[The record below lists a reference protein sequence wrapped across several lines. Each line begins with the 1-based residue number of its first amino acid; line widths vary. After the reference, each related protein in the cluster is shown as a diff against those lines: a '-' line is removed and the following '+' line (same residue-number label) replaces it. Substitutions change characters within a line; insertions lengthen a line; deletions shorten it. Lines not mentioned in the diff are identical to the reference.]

1 MEAQEKKKFVW
12 EKREKPKPKKTFRGY
27 TPFQHQRA
35 VHNKLDNAY
44 GSGNIYVVKARR
56 QVGKSIM
63 VEQELLRFAIQ
74 YKNTVSAC
82 VCPTLSQARKMF
94 QDIIFCII
102 DSGVVQKKN
111 ETLLE
116 IDLINGS
123 KIFFKS
129 AEQKDSLRGYTISGI
144 LCVDECS
151 FISDDVFYGL
161 LLAWTNVHKAPI
173 LLTSTPKFKQCFY
186 WSYWVKGL
194 DKNHPNIISIDFNNY
209 DTSDLLSEDKLEQY
223 RLMLP
228 KGQFLTEYLG
238 EFLDSQSI
246 VFGDFKECIKRDEIK
261 PYNELYIGI
270 DWGSG
275 VGSDSTVVS
284 ALNERCEQVFM
295 LRFNNKRSVEQVEYI
310 KQYLQPYLTKIK
322 LIVAECNGVGQP
334 LVDALKVAL
343 NGKVKIEEFA
353 TTNASKIRIINQ
365 LQVAFEQRRIS
376 ILDDVQQTNELSMY
390 EAKVSTNGTVT
401 YNAPS
406 GCNDDTVIGLMLSLE
421 AMKKRNKTGVYSISF
436 L

>member
-1 MEAQEKKKFVW
+1 MINSVLQKKEKS
-12 EKREKPKPKKTFRGY
+12 KRIYRGY
-27 TPFQHQRA
+27 TPYAHQRA
-35 VHNKLDNAY
+35 VHKQLDRGY
-44 GSGNIYVVKARR
+44 RSGRIYVVKARR

-63 VEQELLRFAIQ
+63 VEQELLRYAIT
-74 YKNTVSAC
+74 YNNTVSAC

-94 QDIIFCII
+94 QDIISCII
-102 DSGVVQKKN
+102 ESGVVAKKN

-161 LLAWTNVHKAPI
+161 LLAWCNVHKAPI
-173 LLTSTPKFKQCFY
+173 LLTSTPKFKQGFY
-186 WSYWVKGL
+186 WNYWVLGL
-194 DKNHPNIISIDFNNY
+194 DENQKDVISIDFNDY
-209 DTSDLLSEDKLEQY
+209 DTSALLSPEKLEQY
-223 RLMLP
+223 RRMLP

-246 VFGDFKECIKRDEIK
+246 VFGDFKECINRNDIK
-261 PYNELYIGI
+261 EYRELYIGI

-295 LRFNNKRSVEQVEYI
+295 LRFNNKRAVEQVDYI
-310 KQYLQPYLTKIK
+310 KQYLQPYIKKIK

-334 LVDALKVAL
+334 LVDSLKIAF
-343 NGKVKIEEFA
+343 NGKVKIDEFS
-353 TTNASKIRIINQ
+353 TTNATKIKIINQ
-365 LQVAFEQRRIS
+365 LQVAFEQRQIA

-390 EAKVSTNGTVT
+390 EAKVGQNGTIT

-406 GCNDDTVIGLMLSLE
+406 GLNDDTVIALMLALE
-421 AMKKRNKTGVYSISF
+421 AKRKTNKTGIYNIGFV
-436 L
+436 

>member
-1 MEAQEKKKFVW
+1 MGKIIW
-12 EKREKPKPKKTFRGY
+12 EKREKKKLKTFKGY
-27 TPFQHQRA
+27 TPFAHQRA
-35 VHNKLDNAY
+35 VHNKLNNAVN
-44 GSGNIYVVKARR
+44 SGNIYVVKARR

-63 VEQELLRFAIQ
+63 VEQELLRFAVN
-74 YKNTVSAC
+74 YKGTVSAC
-82 VCPTLSQARKMF
+82 VCPTLNQARKMF
-94 QDIIFCII
+94 QDIINCII
-102 DSGVVQKKN
+102 DSGVVKKKN

-173 LLTSTPKFKQCFY
+173 LLTSTPKFKQGFY
-186 WSYWVKGL
+186 WNYWMLGL
-194 DKNHPNIISIDFNNY
+194 DKNQKDVISIDFNNY
-209 DTSDLLSEDKLEQY
+209 DTSELLSPEKLEQY
-223 RLMLP
+223 RVMLP
-228 KGQFLTEYLG
+228 KGQFLTEYMG

-246 VFGDFKECIKRDEIK
+246 VFGDFKECINKGVIK
-261 PYNELYIGI
+261 DYKELYIGI

-275 VGSDSTVVS
+275 VGSDSTVIS

-295 LRFNNKRSVEQVEYI
+295 LRFNNKRAVEQIDYI
-310 KQYLQPYLTKIK
+310 VQYLKPYIPKIK

-334 LVDALKVAL
+334 LVDSLKIALD
-343 NGKVKIEEFA
+343 GKVRIEEFS

-365 LQVAFEQRRIS
+365 LQVAFEQRQIT
-376 ILDDVQQTNELSMY
+376 ILDDEQQTNELSMY
-390 EAKVSTNGTVT
+390 EAKVGTNGTVT
-401 YNAPS
+401 YNAPT

-421 AMKKRNKTGVYSISF
+421 AKRKKNKTGNYNISF
-436 L
+436 V

>member
-1 MEAQEKKKFVW
+1 MAKIVW
-12 EKREKPKPKKTFRGY
+12 TKKPKKTNKRTYRGY
-27 TPFQHQRA
+27 TPFAHQAA
-35 VHNKLDNAY
+35 VHSELN
-44 GSGNIYVVKARR
+44 SGYKSGKVYVVKARR

-63 VEQELLRFAIQ
+63 VEQELLRYAIS
-74 YKNTVSAC
+74 YPNTISAC
-82 VCPTLSQARKMF
+82 VCPTLNQARKMF

-129 AEQKDSLRGYTISGI
+129 AEQKDSLRGYTISGL

-173 LLTSTPKFKQCFY
+173 LLTSTPKFKQGFY
-186 WSYWVKGL
+186 WNYWTMGL
-194 DKNHPNIISIDFNNY
+194 SENYPDIISIDFNKF
-209 DTSDLLSEDKLEQY
+209 DTSALLSPEKLEQY
-223 RLMLP
+223 KTMLP
-228 KGQFLTEYLG
+228 KGQFLTEYMG

-246 VFGDFKECIKRDEIK
+246 VFGDFKECIRLNDIK

-270 DWGSG
+270 DWSSG
-275 VGSDSTVVS
+275 VGSDSTVVT
-284 ALNERCEQVFM
+284 AINERSEQVFM
-295 LRFNNKRSVEQVEYI
+295 LRFNNKRSVEQVDYI
-310 KQYLQPYLTKIK
+310 VQYLKPYMAKIK
-322 LIVAECNGVGQP
+322 LVVAECNGVGQP

-343 NGKVKIEEFA
+343 NGQIKVDEFT

-365 LQVAFEQRRIS
+365 LQVAFEQKHIS
-376 ILDDVQQTNELSMY
+376 ILDDEQQANELAMY
-390 EAKVSTNGTVT
+390 EAKVSSNGTVT

-406 GCNDDTVIGLMLSLE
+406 GLNDDTVIALMLALE
-421 AMKKRNKTGVYSISF
+421 AKRKKNKTGSYNLSF
-436 L
+436 V

>member
-1 MEAQEKKKFVW
+1 MINSVLQKKEKS
-12 EKREKPKPKKTFRGY
+12 KRIYRGY
-27 TPFQHQRA
+27 TPYAHQRA
-35 VHNKLDNAY
+35 VHKQLDRGY
-44 GSGNIYVVKARR
+44 RSGRIYVVKARR

-63 VEQELLRFAIQ
+63 VEQELLRYAIT
-74 YKNTVSAC
+74 YNNTVSAC

-94 QDIIFCII
+94 QDIISCII
-102 DSGVVQKKN
+102 ESGVVAKKN

-161 LLAWTNVHKAPI
+161 LLAWCNVHKAPI
-173 LLTSTPKFKQCFY
+173 LLTSTPKFKQGFY
-186 WSYWVKGL
+186 WNYWVLGL
-194 DKNHPNIISIDFNNY
+194 DENQKDVISIDFNDY
-209 DTSDLLSEDKLEQY
+209 DTSALLSPEKLEQY
-223 RLMLP
+223 RRMLP

-246 VFGDFKECIKRDEIK
+246 VFGDFKECINRNEIK
-261 PYNELYIGI
+261 DYRELYIGI

-275 VGSDSTVVS
+275 VGSDSTVIS

-295 LRFNNKRSVEQVEYI
+295 LRFNNKRAVEQVDYI
-310 KQYLQPYLTKIK
+310 KQYLQPYIKKIK

-334 LVDALKVAL
+334 LVDSLKIAF
-343 NGKVKIEEFA
+343 NGKVKIDEFS
-353 TTNASKIRIINQ
+353 TTNATKIKIINQ
-365 LQVAFEQRRIS
+365 LQVAFEQRQIA

-390 EAKVSTNGTVT
+390 EAKVGQNGTIT

-406 GCNDDTVIGLMLSLE
+406 GLNDDTVIALMLALE
-421 AMKKRNKTGVYSISF
+421 AKRKTNKTGIYNIGFV
-436 L
+436 

>member
-1 MEAQEKKKFVW
+1 MAKIVWTKKQ
-12 EKREKPKPKKTFRGY
+12 KKEQKQTYKGY
-27 TPFQHQRA
+27 TPFEHQRA
-35 VHNKLDNAY
+35 VHSQLNKAY

-63 VEQELLRFAIQ
+63 VEQELLRYAIT
-74 YKNTVSAC
+74 YKNTVNAC

-94 QDIIFCII
+94 QDIINCII
-102 DSGVVQKKN
+102 DSGVVKKKN

-129 AEQKDSLRGYTISGI
+129 AEQKDSLRGYTISGL

-173 LLTSTPKFKQCFY
+173 LLTSTPKFKQGFY
-186 WSYWVKGL
+186 WNYWMLGL
-194 DKNHPNIISIDFNNY
+194 DENQPNVISIDFNNY
-209 DTSDLLSEDKLEQY
+209 DTSSLLSPEKLEQY
-223 RLMLP
+223 RTMLP
-228 KGQFLTEYLG
+228 KGQFLTEYMG

-246 VFGDFKECIKRDEIK
+246 VFGDFKECINKKPIK
-261 PYNELYIGI
+261 EYKELYIGI

-295 LRFNNKRSVEQVEYI
+295 LRFNNKRSVEQVDYI
-310 KQYLQPYLTKIK
+310 KQYLQPYMPKIK
-322 LIVAECNGVGQP
+322 LIMAECNGVGQP
-334 LVDALKVAL
+334 LVDALKVAFD
-343 NGKVKIEEFA
+343 GKVRIEEFA

-365 LQVAFEQRRIS
+365 LQVAFEQRHIS
-376 ILDDVQQTNELSMY
+376 ILDEEQQTNELSMY
-390 EAKVSTNGTVT
+390 EAKVSNNGTVT
-401 YNAPS
+401 YNAPT
-406 GCNDDTVIGLMLSLE
+406 GCNDDTVIALMLSLE
-421 AMKKRNKTGVYSISF
+421 AKRKKNKTGNYNISF

>member
-1 MEAQEKKKFVW
+1 M
-12 EKREKPKPKKTFRGY
+12 KREKPKPKKTFRGY
-27 TPFQHQRA
+27 TPFLHQRA

-82 VCPTLSQARKMF
+82 VCPTLNQARKMF

-173 LLTSTPKFKQCFY
+173 LLTSTPKFKQGFY
-186 WSYWVKGL
+186 WNYWVLGL
-194 DKNHPNIISIDFNNY
+194 DEAHPDIIAIDFNDY
-209 DTSDLLSEDKLEQY
+209 DTSELLSPEKLEQY
-223 RLMLP
+223 RTMLP
-228 KGQFLTEYLG
+228 KGQFLTEYMG

-246 VFGDFKECIKRDEIK
+246 VFGDFKECIIKDETR
-261 PYNELYIGI
+261 PYKELYLGI

-275 VGSDSTVVS
+275 VGSDSTVIS
-284 ALNERCEQVFM
+284 ALNERCEQVFL
-295 LRFNNKRSVEQVEYI
+295 LRFNNKRAVEQIEYI
-310 KQYLQPYLTKIK
+310 KQYLTPYLSKIK

-334 LVDALKVAL
+334 LVDSLKTAL
-343 NGKVKIEEFA
+343 NGQVRIEEFS

-365 LQVAFEQRRIS
+365 LQVAFEQRQIA
-376 ILDDVQQTNELSMY
+376 IIDNTQQTNELSMY
-390 EAKVSTNGTVT
+390 EAKVGSNGTIT
-401 YNAPS
+401 YNAPN
-406 GCNDDTVIGLMLSLE
+406 GCNDDTVIALMLSLE
-421 AMKKRNKTGVYSISF
+421 AKRMKNKTGVYNIGF
-436 L
+436 I